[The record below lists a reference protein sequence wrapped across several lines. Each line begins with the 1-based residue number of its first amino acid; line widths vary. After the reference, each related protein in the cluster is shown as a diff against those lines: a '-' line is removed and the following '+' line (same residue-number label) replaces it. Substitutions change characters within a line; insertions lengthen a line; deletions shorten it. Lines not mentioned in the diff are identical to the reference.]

1 MPARTKKVG
10 GRRYRTVNV
19 GYVSVAVGAR
29 PWASLF
35 ALAVMYNACD
45 FAWAYAPVAAPEPY
59 YYNPWEQQVRL
70 YDIRASP
77 MEQLALQEDFLYQ
90 VTGYI
95 APYCCTTHIFGE
107 EREP

>member
-1 MPARTKKVG
+1 M
-10 GRRYRTVNV
+10 TVNV
-19 GYVSVAVGAR
+19 GSVSATIGAQ
-29 PWASLF
+29 PWASVL

-45 FAWAYAPVAAPEPY
+45 FAWAYAPIAAPEPY

-77 MEQLALQEDFLYQ
+77 MEQLALQKDFLYQ

-95 APYCCTTHIFGE
+95 APYGCTTHIFGE